1 MENIKVNNVI
11 IGKQPENSENYQK
24 FKETVKNKKINVIIV
39 EVKDTDDTRNRI
51 DAKTIGSG
59 IDSSKNEISKI
70 NQYVYNNILYIE
82 KNLYFQILWPD
93 TKNVISGNAL
103 NNSSLVFKL
112 NYINYS
118 MLFMGDIEE
127 VAEKQILKKYKNNLE
142 ILKADVLKIPHH
154 GSNSSSTKEFIEA
167 VKPKI
172 ALIGVGEN
180 NKFGHP
186 NEQVIERLIDFGVQ
200 IYRTDKSG
208 EISINV
214 NKNGRFTVR
223 KFI

>member
-1 MENIKVNNVI
+1 MENIKVKNVI

-93 TKNVISGNAL
+93 AKNVISENAL

>member
-1 MENIKVNNVI
+1 MENIKVKNVI

-51 DAKTIGSG
+51 DVKTIGSG

-93 TKNVISGNAL
+93 TKNVISENAL

-167 VKPKI
+167 VRPKI

-200 IYRTDKSG
+200 IYRTDKTG

-214 NKNGRFTVR
+214 NKNGSFKVR

>member
-1 MENIKVNNVI
+1 MENIKVKNVI

-93 TKNVISGNAL
+93 TKNVISENAL

-167 VKPKI
+167 VRPKI